1 MILNIYGPSGS
12 GKTTLIK
19 YLLMSDNLQNFYKTY
34 VPYYKIKKSKEFNT
48 SLSLIPIPYYRGSI
62 KEFLEIHCI
71 DLKDI
76 KNLKRNLKD
85 LFNTIFHK
93 FEKDNIEK
101 IENRRIE
108 TLSAGEMR
116 RFFILKSLL
125 MKADI
130 FIIDEPFSNS
140 DKNLWE
146 IIMNSFS
153 KNKNYIIISHFP
165 LNITSKFESV
175 FTQVN
180 INSVEN
186 KFLDQI
192 KNK

>member
-19 YLLMSDNLQNFYKTY
+19 YLLKTDKLQDFYKTY
-34 VPYYKIKKSKEFNT
+34 VPYYKVKPSREFKT
-48 SLSLIPIPYYRGSI
+48 SLSLIPIPNYRGTI
-62 KEFLEIHCI
+62 QEFMEIHCI

-76 KNLKRNLKD
+76 KFIKENLKD
-85 LFNTIFHK
+85 LVNTIFNK
-93 FEKDNIEK
+93 FKKEK

-125 MKADI
+125 MKAEI
-130 FIIDEPFSNS
+130 FIIDEPLANS
-140 DKNLWE
+140 DKDLWE

-153 KNKNYIIISHFP
+153 KTENYIIISHFQ

-175 FTQVN
+175 FIPVD
-180 INSVEN
+180 ISSVDN
-186 KFLDQI
+186 KFLDQNI
-192 KNK
+192 N